1 MTGTGAL
8 GRGAAVRWPRRATIF
23 WRTFLLSLTALVI
36 AEGVGLVLSGAQP
49 TSEGPPASVGD
60 VARWLAGGQG
70 TVGGSPGNAGAV
82 GGVGGMAANGRS
94 AGIGGMAGVGGTAS
108 VGSTGGVIGPQVDSG
123 PPGVGVPVGPPGA
136 LGAPGGLGAPGTLG
150 GPLGPPPDLILGA
163 GDELPGVRRRWVLS
177 DAARAPAAPDDVDEG
192 ASSRLTGLLAT
203 RLGVERTRVRLYI
216 SKAALFEEG
225 GAPVDADELR
235 LRQGFVAG
243 FERSGGQWRVLVNR
257 SAGIA
262 DLFQRRVVWEFTLGV
277 AVLLPVSWMFARA
290 LSAPI
295 RRFSEAAKRLGTD
308 PYAPALERDG
318 PAEMLVAIDSFNAMQ
333 GRVTRLL
340 QERSQMV
347 AAIAHDLRT
356 PLTRLAFRLDGLESP
371 LKEKVES
378 DIQQMTL
385 MIAATLDFVRDRS
398 LGGTR
403 ERLDLRLLVETVVD
417 DQSDVGHDVTLDGVE
432 AVPLRGDPVA
442 LRRAFANLVDNAVK
456 YGERARVHLRV
467 LDANCVVDID
477 DDGPGIAEGL
487 QDRVF
492 EPFFRA
498 EQSRNRDTGGIG
510 LGLTTVRSIVVDHGG
525 TVTLRN
531 RRDGGL
537 RVVVTL
543 PVG

>member
-1 MTGTGAL
+1 M
-8 GRGAAVRWPRRATIF
+8 
-23 WRTFLLSLTALVI
+23 
-36 AEGVGLVLSGAQP
+36 
-49 TSEGPPASVGD
+49 
-60 VARWLAGGQG
+60 
-70 TVGGSPGNAGAV
+70 
-82 GGVGGMAANGRS
+82 
-94 AGIGGMAGVGGTAS
+94 
-108 VGSTGGVIGPQVDSG
+108 
-123 PPGVGVPVGPPGA
+123 
-136 LGAPGGLGAPGTLG
+136 
-150 GPLGPPPDLILGA
+150 
-163 GDELPGVRRRWVLS
+163 
-177 DAARAPAAPDDVDEG
+177 
-192 ASSRLTGLLAT
+192 GLLAN
-203 RLGVERTRVRLYI
+203 RLKVDPAHVRLYVG
-216 SKAALFEEG
+216 KAGLFEDS
-225 GAPVDADELR
+225 GAPIDEDGLR
-235 LRQGFVAG
+235 LRLGFIAGVEQG
-243 FERSGGQWRVLVNR
+243 RGQWKVLENR
-257 SAGIA
+257 PGGIA
-262 DLFQRRVVWEFTLGV
+262 DLFQRRAVWEFALGV

-295 RRFSEAAKRLGTD
+295 QRFSEAAKRLGTD

-378 DIQQMTL
+378 DIEQMTL

-403 ERLDLRLLVETVVD
+403 ERFDLRLLVESVVD
-417 DQSDVGHDVTLDGVE
+417 DQSDVGHDVTLEGVE
-432 AVPLRGDPVA
+432 NVPLHGDPVA

-467 LDANCVVDID
+467 SDGNCIVDID
-477 DDGPGIAEGL
+477 DDGPGIPEAL
-487 QDRVF
+487 QERVF

-498 EQSRNRDTGGIG
+498 ERSRNRDTGGIG

-531 RRDGGL
+531 RKDGGL
-537 RVVVTL
+537 RVVVVV
-543 PVG
+543 PVGVGT